1 MKFNSSYSI
10 EDDYFESED
19 HYVLID
25 EEDGLIRLQ
34 NFLVRYSPIDD
45 YRTLMDQEFSLAE
58 FAQRDD
64 LKELVR
70 LWFGEITV
78 ETILTK
84 IDELS

>member
-19 HYVLID
+19 YYVLID
-25 EEDGLIRLQ
+25 EENGLIRLQ
-34 NFLVRYSPIDD
+34 NFLVRSSPIDD

-70 LWFGEITV
+70 SWFGEITV

-84 IDELS
+84 IVELS